1 MRYQRRISVNDNI
14 KINVSK
20 SGISPSVKVGNI
32 TVNPKRGITYNTPI
46 KGLSLNS
53 KKDSGLMAGLLIG
66 AVAVGLF
73 SLIAELCEEL
83 FGGIFVDK
91 DTQLD
96 NIVNKGVNN
105 YENN

>member
-1 MRYQRRISVNDNI
+1 M
-14 KINVSK
+14 
-20 SGISPSVKVGNI
+20 G
-32 TVNPKRGITYNTPI
+32 
-46 KGLSLNS
+46 
-53 KKDSGLMAGLLIG
+53 GLLIG

-73 SLIAELCEEL
+73 SLITELCEEL

>member
-20 SGISPSVKVGNI
+20 SGITPSVKVGDI

-46 KGLSLNS
+46 KGLSLTS
-53 KKDSGLMAGLLIG
+53 EKDSVTIRVSLIRAVYVGLL
-66 AVAVGLF
+66 
-73 SLIAELCEEL
+73 SLMTELCEEL